1 MPQRVVKSLARL
13 FVAAGILCCVAPAG
27 SRRVVLLIGPPGAG
41 KTTQARNLSRKYG
54 IPSISMADL
63 LKKDAGWNKAGSK
76 KLAKAAVE
84 SGELANDQVA
94 GVLMRKRVMQNDAQS
109 GFILDGYPA
118 TQGEAENLD
127 ALLKEHG
134 LPAPVVI
141 YLDVPDNLARDRM
154 RTRHRA
160 DDSPENIDRRLSE
173 YHRDAQVLMSH
184 YPPAQLHKIDGS
196 GDARHVWRAIE
207 DALAARSE
215 MRDNQGLP

>member
-63 LKKDAGWNKAGSK
+63 L
-76 KLAKAAVE
+76 
-84 SGELANDQVA
+84 
-94 GVLMRKRVMQNDAQS
+94 
-109 GFILDGYPA
+109 
-118 TQGEAENLD
+118 T
-127 ALLKEHG
+127 
-134 LPAPVVI
+134 
-141 YLDVPDNLARDRM
+141 
-154 RTRHRA
+154 
-160 DDSPENIDRRLSE
+160 
-173 YHRDAQVLMSH
+173 QVLMSH

-196 GDARHVWRAIE
+196 GDARNVWRAIE

-215 MRDNQGLP
+215 MRDNQGLA